1 MKSKLMLLLV
11 NLALL
16 AAWLG
21 SFSPNSWPDG
31 HY

>member
-1 MKSKLMLLLV
+1 MKARLLILLA

-21 SFSPNSWPDG
+21 NVAPLSWPDG
-31 HY
+31 H